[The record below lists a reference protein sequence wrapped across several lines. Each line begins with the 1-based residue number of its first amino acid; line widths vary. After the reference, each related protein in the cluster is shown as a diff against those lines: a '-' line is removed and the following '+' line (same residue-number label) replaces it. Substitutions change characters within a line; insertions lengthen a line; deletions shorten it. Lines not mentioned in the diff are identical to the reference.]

1 MPPVDHLHV
10 VLLRRDLRIDD
21 QPALAQAAAACASL
35 GDESRLIVV
44 YIYDPELLRHP
55 TSSTAHYLFIDD
67 CLAELEAELA
77 KRGSALFLR
86 SGLLC
91 GVLEMF
97 TKMCVG
103 MSLWS
108 NRTCGVA
115 AERARDEATRQWCA
129 ERGVKWNDLPSN
141 GVLSREEC
149 CGHAWHT
156 EEYQQQW
163 ARKLE
168 AHLEEQEAVLPAR
181 LPPPPEGLRRG
192 TRLGVDA
199 LARLGANA
207 GHGIT
212 RAAAQRGGSRAGLSL
227 LSSFLTQRSLG
238 YRSRLSS
245 PVTAPTSC
253 SRLSPHLAW
262 GALSLRQ
269 IHRRLRERCA
279 VLAREVRCATAPVA
293 TWHGTSSS

>member
-129 ERGVKWNDLPSN
+129 ERGVKWNDLPPTVCSAER
-141 GVLSREEC
+141 S
-149 CGHAWHT
+149 
-156 EEYQQQW
+156 
-163 ARKLE
+163 
-168 AHLEEQEAVLPAR
+168 AVDT
-181 LPPPPEGLRRG
+181 RG
-192 TRLGVDA
+192 TPK
-199 LARLGANA
+199 
-207 GHGIT
+207 
-212 RAAAQRGGSRAGLSL
+212 S
-227 LSSFLTQRSLG
+227 
-238 YRSRLSS
+238 
-245 PVTAPTSC
+245 
-253 SRLSPHLAW
+253 
-262 GALSLRQ
+262 
-269 IHRRLRERCA
+269 
-279 VLAREVRCATAPVA
+279 
-293 TWHGTSSS
+293 TSSSGPASSKRTSRSRRRCCPHAYRHHRRVFGVARGWASTRLPALALTPGMASPVRRPSAAALGRVCHC